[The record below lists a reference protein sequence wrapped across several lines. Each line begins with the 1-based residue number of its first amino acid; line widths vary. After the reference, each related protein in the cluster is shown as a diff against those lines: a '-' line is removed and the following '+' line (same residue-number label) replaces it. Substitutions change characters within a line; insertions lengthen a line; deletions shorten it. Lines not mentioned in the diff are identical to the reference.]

1 MSFVTELKRRNV
13 FKVGV
18 AYAIV
23 AWLLIQVAAI
33 VLPTFDAPRW
43 VLQTFTFL
51 IILGFPLAL
60 FLAWAFELTP
70 EGIKP
75 TRDVDKAQSITRA
88 TGHKL
93 NYTIIVLLAVALIY
107 VMIDNYVLREDSN
120 QEAATNTVQE
130 TKTPVQKQPV
140 AVENKKSVAVLPFAN
155 MSDSKEDAYFA
166 DGVQDDILT
175 QLTNITSLKVI
186 SRTSVMGYRNT
197 TKNVKT
203 IGKELGV
210 ANVLEGGVQRA
221 GKQIRINVQLIDADK
236 DRHLWAKIYDRKLTA
251 ENIFSIQSEIATAI
265 ANALRAA
272 LSPQEKAKIDA
283 VPTQNLEA
291 LEAYFKG
298 KQAMVARTSEGLA
311 AAVNYF
317 QEAIKQDPDFA
328 LAYVGLAD
336 TYQLQ
341 KDYSGL
347 PKAEMDARAQAA
359 IDKALS
365 LNDNLGEAYA
375 SLGLLKEENNEN
387 AAAEVA
393 FNKALRLNPN
403 YASAYIWYGN
413 LKDSHGKFNA
423 ALAQFHKGV
432 ELDPLSAVLNVNI
445 ADNLTILGRFQEALA
460 QYDKTIAIAPQSPAG
475 YTGKGFYY
483 WGVTGQLDKAASLL
497 HKSYNLDPD
506 NPDNLTNLAYLYWDL
521 GDDGQAAC
529 WARRAEAMAPQSYAA
544 NNVMFW
550 LNIML
555 GDEAQT
561 LTYARKS
568 VQIEPRG
575 AYPGPLAVLGD
586 HDIQT
591 GHVQE
596 ARERYQQAYPELF
609 PAEPR
614 VGLDNLR
621 AAINL
626 AALLLKTGH
635 KEHAE
640 QLLNA
645 ALTTIK
651 TSPRLGA
658 YGFGISDVAIYA
670 LQGKKQQALAAL
682 RQAVDAGWHVY
693 WRPPMKYN
701 TNLDT
706 VRNTSEFKAE
716 VAELKTEMAG
726 QLARVKQQKTAI
738 CK

>member
-210 ANVLEGGVQRA
+210 AAVLEGGVQRA

-236 DRHLWAKIYDRKLTA
+236 DQHLWAKIYDRKLTA